1 MSDVHA
7 ALTSGR
13 LAECAP
19 ELARLLTRGGDR
31 PPLFGA
37 TDIRRS
43 TESVAMRDGV
53 RLATDLYLPPMQC
66 APVIVMRTPYG
77 RAGDK
82 IVGTLLTLARSG
94 YVVVSQDCRGTGG
107 SEPGTWDYYMYEPE
121 DGFDLV
127 EWISVQDWFDGFV
140 GGCGGSYIGQTQWCM
155 AQHPAMSTIVP
166 EMSGLG
172 IAINTTHLYMFLN
185 AYARSVGKGEGR
197 VSVGLAELERRM
209 LPETLVG
216 GYFNEPLNRSLPELL
231 LERHPV
237 LRGWPAAR
245 AQRWLW
251 EEYCRMPCAERAA
264 FVKQVSGVNN
274 VTITEVEALPA
285 IFGQRISHDA
295 HTLPQAEPAELALSL
310 HAPPLMVTG
319 WYDWA
324 LNDALATWML
334 LRREGQPAM
343 RAACR
348 LIITPS
354 AHSVP
359 GYHERAEHYPELQ
372 RAHRLENNVG
382 LLLAWYAA
390 VREGRTDAWPTVIY
404 YLMGANEWRA
414 ATDWPP
420 PAARELTL
428 YLGRGILAAAPPREG
443 SGPDHYTYDRYTYD
457 PGDPT
462 PTRGGSILSAA
473 YPPGSVDVS
482 EVQTR
487 ADVLTYNTEP
497 LERSLD
503 VVGPLRVILYASSS
517 ALDTDFAARVSDVF
531 PDGRAIQLQSGIL
544 RARYRN
550 TEPELLEPGRIYRL
564 EIDLWA
570 TANRFEPGHR
580 VRLDISSA
588 DFPRFDRN
596 TNRGGEIGP
605 PIRAMQSI
613 HHDSVHPSHLVL
625 SVLGDSS
632 MPL

>member
-1 MSDVHA
+1 MPDVHA

-19 ELARLLTRGGDR
+19 DLERTLTRGGAR
-31 PPLFGA
+31 PPLFGVS
-37 TDIRRS
+37 DIRRS
-43 TESVAMRDGV
+43 TVSVAMRDGV
-53 RLATDLYLPPMQC
+53 RLATDVYLPPMQR
-66 APVIVMRTPYG
+66 APAIVMRTPYG

-82 IVGTLLTLARSG
+82 IVGVLLTLARSG
-94 YVVVSQDCRGTGG
+94 YAVISQDCRGTGE
-107 SEPGTWDYYMYEPE
+107 SEPATWDYYMYEPE
-121 DGFDLV
+121 DGYDLV
-127 EWISVQDWFDGFV
+127 AWISVQDWFDGFV
-140 GGCGGSYIGQTQWCM
+140 GGCGGSYSGQTQWCM
-155 AQHPAMSTIVP
+155 ARHPAMFTIVP

-185 AYARSVGKGEGR
+185 AYARSVGKGEGK
-197 VSVGLAELERRM
+197 VSIGLAELERLM
-209 LPETLVG
+209 LPETLAG
-216 GYFNEPLNRSLPELL
+216 GYFNEPLHRPLPQSL
-231 LERHPV
+231 LEHHRV
-237 LRGWPAAR
+237 LREWPPAR

-264 FVKQVSGVNN
+264 FVKQVLGANCVS
-274 VTITEVEALPA
+274 IAEVEALPA
-285 IFGQRISHDA
+285 IFGHRISHDA
-295 HTLPQAEPAELALSL
+295 HTLPQSEPAELARSL
-310 HAPPLMVTG
+310 HAPPLMITG

-359 GYHERAEHYPELQ
+359 GYQERAEHYPELQ
-372 RAHRLENNVG
+372 RAHRLENHVG
-382 LLLAWYAA
+382 LLLAWYAV

-404 YLMGANEWRA
+404 YLMGANEWQA

-420 PAARELTL
+420 PETRELAL
-428 YLGRGILAAAPPREG
+428 YLGHGVLAAAAPREG
-443 SGPDHYTYDRYTYD
+443 GEPDRYTYD
-457 PGDPT
+457 PEDPT
-462 PTRGGSILSAA
+462 PTLGGSILSAVC
-473 YPPGSVDVS
+473 PPGSVDVS

-487 ADVLTYNTEP
+487 ADVLTYTTEP

-503 VVGPLRVILYASSS
+503 VVGPLRLILYASSS
-517 ALDTDFAARVSDVF
+517 ALDTDFSARVSDVF

-550 TEPELLEPGRIYRL
+550 PEPELLEPGRIYRL

-570 TANRFEPGHR
+570 TANRFDRGHR
-580 VRLDISSA
+580 LRLDISSA

-605 PIRAMQSI
+605 PVRAMQSI
-613 HHDSVHPSHLVL
+613 HHDSDHPSHLVL

>member
-7 ALTSGR
+7 PLKSGG

-19 ELARLLTRGGDR
+19 ELERLLTRGGDR
-31 PPLFGA
+31 PLLFGA
-37 TDIRRS
+37 SDIRCS
-43 TESVAMRDGV
+43 TVSVAMRDGM
-53 RLATDLYLPPMQC
+53 RLATDVYLPPMRR
-66 APVIVMRTPYG
+66 APAIVMRTPYG

-82 IVGTLLTLARSG
+82 IVGVLLTLARSG
-94 YVVVSQDCRGTGG
+94 YVVVSQDCRGTGE
-107 SEPGTWDYYMYEPE
+107 SDPATWDYYMFEPE
-121 DGFDLV
+121 DGYDLV
-127 EWISVQDWFDGFV
+127 AWISVQDWFDGFA
-140 GGCGGSYIGQTQWCM
+140 GGCGGSYSGQTQWCM
-155 AQHPAMSTIVP
+155 ARHPAMSTIVP

-172 IAINTTHLYMFLN
+172 IAVNTTHLHMFLN
-185 AYARSVGKGEGR
+185 AYARSVGKREGK
-197 VSVGLAELERRM
+197 VSLGLAELERLM
-209 LPETLVG
+209 LPETLAG
-216 GYFNEPLNRSLPELL
+216 GYFNEPLHRPLPGPL
-231 LERHPV
+231 LERHRA
-237 LRGWPAAR
+237 LRGWPPAR

-264 FVKQVSGVNN
+264 FVKQVLGVNN

-285 IFGQRISHDA
+285 IFGQCISHDA
-295 HTLPQAEPAELALSL
+295 HTLPHSEPADLARSL
-310 HAPPLMVTG
+310 HAAPLMITG

-334 LRREGQPAM
+334 LRWEGQPAM
-343 RAACR
+343 RAHCR

-354 AHSVP
+354 AHNVP
-359 GYHERAEHYPELQ
+359 GYQERAEHYPELR

-390 VREGRTDAWPTVIY
+390 VREGRTGAWPTVIY
-404 YLMGANEWRA
+404 YLMGANKWQA

-420 PAARELTL
+420 PETRELAL
-428 YLGRGILAAAPPREG
+428 YLGQRVLTAVAPREG
-443 SGPDHYTYDRYTYD
+443 GEPDRYTYD
-457 PGDPT
+457 PEDPT
-462 PTRGGSILSAA
+462 PTMGGSILSAV

-487 ADVLTYNTEP
+487 ADVLTYTTGP

-503 VVGPLRVILYASSS
+503 VVGPLRLIVYASSS
-517 ALDTDFAARVSDVF
+517 ALDTDLSARVSDVF
-531 PDGRAIQLQSGIL
+531 SDGRAIQLQSGIL

-550 TEPELLEPGRIYRL
+550 GDPELLEPGRIYRL

-570 TANRFEPGHR
+570 TANRFERGHR

-605 PIRAMQSI
+605 PIRAMQSVY
-613 HHDSVHPSHLVL
+613 HDSDHPSHLVL
-625 SVLGDSS
+625 SVLGESS